1 MLSIPIF
8 DNGVIRY
15 LSFPVGYRMWTKE
28 KTKLAMAADMVKEV
42 MDKAKDIDPKDIDPK
57 DIKGTIEK
65 IVKD

>member
-1 MLSIPIF
+1 MDIKDTIGKLV
-8 DNGVIRY
+8 DDVKVQGV
-15 LSFPVGYRMWTKE
+15 
-28 KTKLAMAADMVKEV
+28 VKEV